1 MLHNILDYL
10 EKLNENKYLLLNLFD
25 QMEMWDNTLQNE
37 FAFSLIKIFTTK
49 KEEEIKRIKNI
60 FNAEITNILIKY
72 LVTII
77 YSENKN
83 VK

>member
-1 MLHNILDYL
+1 
-10 EKLNENKYLLLNLFD
+10 
-25 QMEMWDNTLQNE
+25 MEMWDNTLQNE